1 MSRASQF
8 FKRISFPMEVRK
20 NRNPT
25 AISNDL
31 KRECRE
37 EEQETNR
44 IFVSKGTE
52 MPVMDSVLYTQN
64 ATKSNRRMIIYSLEF
79 RADHL
84 VMLLVPIASPVKIST
99 SRPRHEVVHNRVV
112 FFEVLQT

>member
-25 AISNDL
+25 TISNDL

-64 ATKSNRRMIIYSLEF
+64 HYATKSNRRMIIYSLELC
-79 RADHL
+79 ADHL
-84 VMLLVPIASPVKIST
+84 VMLLVPMASPVKIST

-112 FFEVLQT
+112 FFEVL